1 MEDLEKWVA
10 AGDIAREVLG
20 KALDL
25 VREGVKLLQ
34 LAEELESYI
43 RRMGAQPAFPVNIS
57 VNEVAA
63 HYSPSVNDE
72 AVIPP
77 GAVVKVDV
85 GVHVDGYIAD
95 TALTIALS
103 PRHAALVDAAQHAL
117 REALSALK
125 AGARLSEIG
134 SAVER
139 AVKARGFKPISN
151 LSGHSMSRYVLHSG
165 KSVPNVHTGARERV
179 RVGEVYAVEPFVT
192 EGAGYVV
199 ETDYGA
205 IYRVLSVRSTGI
217 RELDSLLR
225 DLWRKYRGLPF
236 SERWVY
242 REMGEEGLK
251 GLRRLV
257 SIRRVYLYPVLV
269 EAGRGA
275 VAQFEDTVVVT
286 RRGIVNTTRVLELC
300 RR

>member
-1 MEDLEKWVA
+1 MEDLEKWIT
-10 AGDIAREVLG
+10 AGDIAREALG

-34 LAEELESYI
+34 LAEELEGYI

-57 VNEVAA
+57 VNEIAA
-63 HYSPSVNDE
+63 HYSPSVDDE

-103 PRHAALVDAAQHAL
+103 SRHAALVDAARHAL
-117 REALSALK
+117 REALSTLK
-125 AGARLSEIG
+125 AGIRLGEIG

-139 AVKARGFKPISN
+139 AVRARGFKPISN

-165 KSVPNVHTGARERV
+165 KSVPNVRTSTEERV
-179 RVGEVYAVEPFVT
+179 RVGEVYAIEPFVT

-199 ETDYGA
+199 EADYGT
-205 IYRVLSVRSTGI
+205 IYRVLSVRSTGV

-225 DLWRKYRGLPF
+225 ELWRRYRGLPF

-251 GLRRLV
+251 GLKRLV
-257 SIRRVYLYPVLV
+257 KVRRVYLYPVLV

-275 VAQFEDTVVVT
+275 VAQFEDTVVIT
-286 RRGIVNTTRVLELC
+286 RRGVLNTTRVLDLC